1 MAKGGSGD
9 ILTGI
14 VAAMLA
20 QYPVDAGTA
29 VEAAVFLH
37 GLAADFAAH
46 AMDEHTVLAT
56 DTVTHLSDACQ
67 YRVQDEDGLTWIC
80 GLRS

>member
-1 MAKGGSGD
+1 M
-9 ILTGI
+9 

-20 QYPVDAGTA
+20 QFPNDVERA

-37 GLAADFAAH
+37 GLAADFAVR

-56 DTVTHLSDACQ
+56 DTLAHLSQAFR
-67 YRVQDEDGLTWIC
+67 YRVKDVDGLTWIC
-80 GLRS
+80 GLRETKTKA